1 MNSGVPDSLSL
12 DGTGRRFGIVAA
24 RFHGAVVDRLLAGA
38 ESALLAH
45 GVAAADIEVVR
56 VPGAWEIPAGLDALA
71 RSGRFSALV
80 ALGVLIRGGTL
91 HFEVIAN
98 ECSRGIAEVSL
109 RRELPVAF
117 GVLTCETMAQAVAR
131 AGGEEGNKGEEAALA
146 ALEMASL
153 LDRLRQH
160 RAS

>member
-45 GVAAADIEVVR
+45 GVTAADIEVVR

>member
-12 DGTGRRFGIVAA
+12 DGTGRRFGVVAA
-24 RFHGAVVDRLLAGA
+24 RFHGAIVDRLLAGA
-38 ESALLAH
+38 EGALLAH
-45 GVAAADIEVVR
+45 GVTAADIAVVR

-71 RSGRFSALV
+71 RSGRFSALI

-98 ECSRGIAEVSL
+98 ECSRGIGEVSL

-117 GVLTCETMAQAVAR
+117 GVLTCETMAQALAR
-131 AGGEEGNKGEEAALA
+131 AGGDEGNKGEEAALA

-153 LDRLRQH
+153 MARLRP
-160 RAS
+160 

>member
-1 MNSGVPDSLSL
+1 VNSGVPDSLSL

-24 RFHGAVVDRLLAGA
+24 RFHGAIVDRLLAGA
-38 ESALLAH
+38 EGALRAH
-45 GVAAADIEVVR
+45 GVAAADIAVVR

-71 RSGRFSALV
+71 RSGRFSALI

-109 RRELPVAF
+109 RRELPVTF
-117 GVLTCETMAQAVAR
+117 GVLTCETMAQALAR
-131 AGGEEGNKGEEAALA
+131 AGGEEGNKGEEAGLA
-146 ALEMASL
+146 ALEMAGL
-153 LDRLRQH
+153 LARLRP
-160 RAS
+160 

>member
-71 RSGRFSALV
+71 RSGRFSALI

>member
-1 MNSGVPDSLSL
+1 VNSGVPDSLSL

-71 RSGRFSALV
+71 RSGRFSALI

-109 RRELPVAF
+109 RRELPVTF

>member
-38 ESALLAH
+38 EATLLAH

-71 RSGRFSALV
+71 RCSGFSALI
-80 ALGVLIRGGTL
+80 ALGVLIRGGTM

-98 ECSRGIAEVSL
+98 ECSRGIAEVAL
-109 RRELPVAF
+109 RRELPVTF
-117 GVLTCETMAQAVAR
+117 GVLTCETMEQALAR
-131 AGGEEGNKGEEAALA
+131 AGGDEGNKGAEAALA
-146 ALEMASL
+146 ALEMAGL
-153 LDRLRQH
+153 AARLDR
-160 RAS
+160 

>member
-71 RSGRFSALV
+71 QSGRFSALI

-91 HFEVIAN
+91 HFEVIAS
-98 ECSRGIAEVSL
+98 ECSRGIAGVSL
-109 RRELPVAF
+109 RRELPVTF

>member
-45 GVAAADIEVVR
+45 GVTAADIEVVR

-98 ECSRGIAEVSL
+98 ECSRGIAEVSR
-109 RRELPVAF
+109 RRELPVTF

-131 AGGEEGNKGEEAALA
+131 AGGDEGNKGEEAALA

>member
-1 MNSGVPDSLSL
+1 L

-45 GVAAADIEVVR
+45 GVTAADIEVVR
-56 VPGAWEIPAGLDALA
+56 VPGAWEIPAGIDPLA
-71 RSGRFSALV
+71 RSGRFSALID
-80 ALGVLIRGGTL
+80 LGVLIRGGTL

>member
-38 ESALLAH
+38 ERALLAH

>member
-98 ECSRGIAEVSL
+98 ECSRGIAEVSR
-109 RRELPVAF
+109 RRELPVTF

-131 AGGEEGNKGEEAALA
+131 AGGDEGNKGEEAALA